1 MDRIGSEKGKERKKL
16 DWIGLDRKGKE
27 RKGSMHEKEQ
37 EDEGNKKVIGKRKE
51 RDKRKGKGEE
61 CE

>member
-1 MDRIGSEKGKERKKL
+1 
-16 DWIGLDRKGKE
+16 
-27 RKGSMHEKEQ
+27 MHEKEQ
-37 EDEGNKKVIGKRKE
+37 EDEGGGNKKVIGKRKE